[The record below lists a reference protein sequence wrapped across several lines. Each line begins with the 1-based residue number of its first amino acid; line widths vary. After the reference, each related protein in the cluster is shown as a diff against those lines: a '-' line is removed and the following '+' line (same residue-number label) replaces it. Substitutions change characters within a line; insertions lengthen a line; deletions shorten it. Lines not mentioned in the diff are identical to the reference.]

1 MFGSFEDVLIS
12 IALIGLTFGA
22 DTLNQFSEDH
32 FSNSLG
38 GYLKDSG
45 AALELYRAMQ
55 LSYPDESLLEK
66 QNSRTSYFLKQ
77 GLSNV
82 SLCGDRLRKNI
93 IGEVLSF
100 FPLSSN
106 P

>member
-12 IALIGLTFGA
+12 IALIGLTFGV

-45 AALELYRAMQ
+45 EIGRAH
-55 LSYPDESLLEK
+55 
-66 QNSRTSYFLKQ
+66 
-77 GLSNV
+77 V
-82 SLCGDRLRKNI
+82 
-93 IGEVLSF
+93 
-100 FPLSSN
+100 
-106 P
+106 